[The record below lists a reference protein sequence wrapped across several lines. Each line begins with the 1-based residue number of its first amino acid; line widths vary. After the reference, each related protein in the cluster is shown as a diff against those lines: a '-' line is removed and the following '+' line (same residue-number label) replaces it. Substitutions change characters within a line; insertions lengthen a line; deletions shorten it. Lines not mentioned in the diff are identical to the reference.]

1 MWADHGMIKTQ
12 YLKDSYKLRLYIV
25 AAINVT
31 LFWALVI
38 FRADLSMIW
47 TLLSS
52 ISLKDGIIGVITP
65 IGAFVLDGLLSAD
78 AKARVVYWRYT
89 HPLPGSRA
97 FSVHLK
103 KETRADP
110 ERLVQQWGVLP
121 NDPAEQ
127 NRLWYK
133 IYRSVDSE
141 VRVQESHR
149 AWLLSRDLTGYTAL
163 FLFFLGIPAVVM
175 DSTRDVVAWYL
186 LALLAQYLLI
196 MMAAR
201 NYGIR
206 FVRTVLAV
214 ASNSQTPEDT
224 TDG

>member
-1 MWADHGMIKTQ
+1 MTKTE
-12 YLKDSYKLRLYIV
+12 YLKDSYKSRLYLV
-25 AAINVT
+25 AAINVAV
-31 LFWALVI
+31 FWALVV

-52 ISLKDGIIGVITP
+52 ISLKHGFIAVITP

-78 AKARVVYWRYT
+78 TKARVVYWRYT

-110 ERLVQQWGVLP
+110 ERLVQQWGVVP

-127 NRLWYK
+127 NRLWYR
-133 IYRSVDSE
+133 IYRSVE
-141 VRVQESHR
+141 KEIRVHEAHR
-149 AWLLSRDLTGYTAL
+149 AWLFSRDLTAYTV
-163 FLFFLGIPAVVM
+163 LFFVIFGIVTLVSYPLWPIGW
-175 DSTRDVVAWYL
+175 WYL
-186 LALLAQYLLI
+186 VGLATQYLTA
-196 MMAAR
+196 MTAAR
-201 NYGIR
+201 NYGAR

-214 ASNSQTPEDT
+214 ASQDH
-224 TDG
+224 